1 MMKSLHNNL
10 RSIKLTPDDK
20 ELKPISIT
28 DRLSPKITQ
37 PITSHPQDSEPEK
50 TQTWMN
56 HESNYQRSAR
66 TVKSESYE
74 RTTRDI
80 ESGPVKKSAKVVES
94 KPRKKSRDS
103 DSQSVKFLS
112 QSYTEILISSN
123 EEERKEHRVERS
135 KAHLR
140 PGRLKRP
147 G

>member
-1 MMKSLHNNL
+1 LS
-10 RSIKLTPDDK
+10 SIKLTPAQSRDDK
-20 ELKPISIT
+20 ELKPISLT

-37 PITSHPQDSEPEK
+37 PIISQPQDSEPEK
-50 TQTWMN
+50 TQTWTN
-56 HESNYQRSAR
+56 YESNYQRSAR
-66 TVKSESYE
+66 EVKSESYE

-103 DSQSVKFLS
+103 DSQSVKFLF
-112 QSYTEILISSN
+112 QSYTEISISSD

-140 PGRLKRP
+140 PGRLKTP